1 MEEIEDSSDSILI
14 SDVKKSKYDNGRIY
28 PWFPDWNNEF
38 EEIKLLKQ
46 RSLKIK
52 KILKNKTK

>member
-14 SDVKKSKYDNGRIY
+14 SDVKKSKSDNGRIY

-38 EEIKLLKQ
+38 EKIKLLKE
-46 RSLKIK
+46 RSIKIK
-52 KILKNKTK
+52 KILNK